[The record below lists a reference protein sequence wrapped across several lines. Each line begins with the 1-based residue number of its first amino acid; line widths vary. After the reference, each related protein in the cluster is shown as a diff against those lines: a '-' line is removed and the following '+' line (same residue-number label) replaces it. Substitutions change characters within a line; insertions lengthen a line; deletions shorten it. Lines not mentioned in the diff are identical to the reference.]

1 MSASHEQEQPKD
13 WPRHNPRIWIASL
26 SDYNAGRLHG
36 EWVNA
41 AVETDHLQAAVQHI
55 LASSPDPDA
64 EEWAIFDY
72 DNFGSYRLGEYSD
85 LATVAAIAR
94 GIERHGFAF
103 ASWAEFS
110 DTDVSDLE
118 TEFED
123 VFMGHFDSRE
133 LFGESVLQDFDFE
146 ETLTKGLP
154 AWIASHIS
162 IDRAAIARD
171 LEMSGGLTIEDAPG
185 GGIYVFRL

>member
-1 MSASHEQEQPKD
+1 MSASHEHEQPKD
-13 WPRHNPRIWIASL
+13 WPQLNPRIWIASL

-36 EWVNA
+36 GWVNA
-41 AVETDHLQAAVQHI
+41 AVEADQLHAAVQRV

-85 LATVAAIAR
+85 LAAVAAVAR

-103 ASWAEFS
+103 ASWAELS
-110 DTDVSDLE
+110 DADVADLE

-133 LFGESVLQDFDFE
+133 LFADSVLQDFDVE

-154 AWIASHIS
+154 AWITSHIS
-162 IDRAAIARD
+162 IDRAAVARE
-171 LEMSGGLTIEDAPG
+171 LETSGDLTIEDAPA
-185 GGIYVFRL
+185 GGIYVFRM